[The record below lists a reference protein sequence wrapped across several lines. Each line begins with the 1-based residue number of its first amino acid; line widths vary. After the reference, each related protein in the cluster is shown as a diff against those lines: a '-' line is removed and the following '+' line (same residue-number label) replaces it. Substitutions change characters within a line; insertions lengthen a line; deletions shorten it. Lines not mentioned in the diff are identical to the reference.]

1 MSPLFL
7 CNEVHRSKETCHRA
21 VKTSLWSIRYSG
33 EICIYCQ
40 DFPDDDHL
48 KCVLLFYTAGPIS

>member
-1 MSPLFL
+1 LPPS
-7 CNEVHRSKETCHRA
+7 SKDLI
-21 VKTSLWSIRYSG
+21 VVNSLLWRDLQQKF
-33 EICIYCQ
+33 YCQ